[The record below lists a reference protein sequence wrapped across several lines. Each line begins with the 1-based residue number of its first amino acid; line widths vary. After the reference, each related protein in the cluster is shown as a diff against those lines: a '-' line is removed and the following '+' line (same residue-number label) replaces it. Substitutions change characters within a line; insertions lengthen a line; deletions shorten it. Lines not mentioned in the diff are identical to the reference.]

1 MERKNISEK
10 KYCNELLRNRMMNE
24 LFHEVV
30 PCI

>member
-1 MERKNISEK
+1 MERKNISK